1 MKKSED
7 WNWSAETLKEIIRDI
22 SNRRDEYVKENDN
35 SEYSKGVIDGY
46 TFVLDSIK
54 NELEGRGYDFRNWID
69 SSKD

>member
-1 MKKSED
+1 MKKNED
-7 WNWSAETLKEIIRDI
+7 WNWSEETLKEIIRDI
-22 SNRRDEYVKENDN
+22 SNRKDEYVKENDR

-69 SSKD
+69 SSQD

>member
-46 TFVLDSIK
+46 IFVLDSIK

>member
-54 NELEGRGYDFRNWID
+54 NELEGRGYDFRNWIG
-69 SSKD
+69 SSID

>member
-22 SNRRDEYVKENDN
+22 SNRRDGYVKENDD
-35 SEYSKGVIDGY
+35 SEYSKGAIDGY

-54 NELEGRGYDFRNWID
+54 NQLEGRGYDFRNWID
-69 SSKD
+69 L